1 MRNYPVTVVD
11 DFLENPDLVR
21 AWAESLEFHTGDG
34 AWPGK
39 RSIPIDRLNNE
50 VFRTIFLKLNALF
63 YDLDQC
69 YMEWEDIEM
78 EFQMVE
84 PFAPTKN
91 DPRNE
96 GWIHEDDAI
105 YSGVIYLNKDFPPG
119 TGTSI
124 YMKKPHPDWNNFGCE
139 IKFPFYRG
147 EEVDRE
153 EYIKSLKLNNG
164 QYTESIRV
172 ENKFNRLILFEGGVS
187 HGVPSFWTDKNEP
200 RLTLVFFAKKIL
212 VNGSQPP
219 CKRAGVSVSVS

>member
-11 DFLENPDLVR
+11 DFLENPELVR
-21 AWAESLEFHTGDG
+21 AWAQTLEFNSGNG

-39 RSIPIDRLNNE
+39 RTDQISLLNHDI
-50 VFRTIFLKLNALF
+50 FKTIVLKLNSLF

-69 YMEWEDIEM
+69 YLEWENIEM

-84 PFAPTKN
+84 PFAPTQN

-96 GWIHEDDAI
+96 GWIHEDETI
-105 YSGVIYLNKDFPPG
+105 YSGVIYLNKDFPSG

-124 YMKKPHPDWNNFGCE
+124 YTRPPDWINYGCE
-139 IKFPFYRG
+139 LKFPFYRG

-153 EYIKSLKLNNG
+153 EYIRSLKLNND

-172 ENKFNRLILFEGGVS
+172 ENKFNRLIVFEGGVS
-187 HGVPSFWTDKNEP
+187 HGVPSFWTDRNEP
-200 RLTLVFFAKKIL
+200 RLTLVFFVKKMT
-212 VNGSQPP
+212 VSESPTP
-219 CKRAGVSVSVS
+219 CKRAGVSPLRT